1 MDQRLKERITGTT
14 VLVLL
19 AVVLIPLVLDDSRV
33 VETGITTTNIPEKPD
48 EDFTTRLVPFP
59 EQDDIIPVEEEADD
73 SPARAAALDAN
84 PEQPE
89 ITAEPEPVADVAGAE
104 VETAGLT
111 GWVVQVGSFSR
122 INADSL
128 NNKLRAEGYASY
140 VVDEPVTAKD
150 GSLLY
155 RVRIGPE
162 VLRSEALKL
171 KAEIKKEMDLDGFV
185 LNYP

>member
-1 MDQRLKERITGTT
+1 MKERITGTT

-84 PEQPE
+84 PEQ
-89 ITAEPEPVADVAGAE
+89 ADIA
-104 VETAGLT
+104 
-111 GWVVQVGSFSR
+111 
-122 INADSL
+122 
-128 NNKLRAEGYASY
+128 
-140 VVDEPVTAKD
+140 DEP
-150 GSLLY
+150 
-155 RVRIGPE
+155 
-162 VLRSEALKL
+162 
-171 KAEIKKEMDLDGFV
+171 
-185 LNYP
+185 